1 MLVAE
6 EEDEDGEAADGG
18 DETTDSEEEDEEEEV
33 SGGVRLPGDGVC
45 CARWPPV
52 VVMTLAVTAGI
63 TCCHRPAEALDDEPP
78 NGQPPFGAA
87 AAAGLLPLEDE
98 DEGAGETADTVRCG
112 CWGGDGAAIA
122 TTDCCGWGTEAGRG
136 EDDDASTV
144 ADGDGAALALVVL
157 VEEEAASASLSRWRM
172 ARNFLCGLYAS
183 SIRLWLAPAPDEAD
197 DEDADEADDDDDDD
211 EPTDRMTGVMV
222 SPFWARCCAV
232 PPIRSSSADEP
243 ELARCRMI
251 GHAPDRV
258 AASRG
263 AAAEAADEMPP
274 CW

>member
-33 SGGVRLPGDGVC
+33 SGGVRLPGEGVC

-98 DEGAGETADTVRCG
+98 DEGAGDTADTVRCG
-112 CWGGDGAAIA
+112 
-122 TTDCCGWGTEAGRG
+122 EARWN
-136 EDDDASTV
+136 TPL
-144 ADGDGAALALVVL
+144 AALAPHTN
-157 VEEEAASASLSRWRM
+157 S
-172 ARNFLCGLYAS
+172 
-183 SIRLWLAPAPDEAD
+183 
-197 DEDADEADDDDDDD
+197 
-211 EPTDRMTGVMV
+211 
-222 SPFWARCCAV
+222 
-232 PPIRSSSADEP
+232 
-243 ELARCRMI
+243 
-251 GHAPDRV
+251 
-258 AASRG
+258 
-263 AAAEAADEMPP
+263 PP
-274 CW
+274 CCCCCCCLM